1 MRHRDFL
8 RRCFLGLC
16 LCGLSLLL
24 PGRVNAGTLEDD
36 IQAELRA
43 IREHR
48 AVEAM
53 REVWDIEAGELAEDA
68 TDEALEEAK
77 DLMEAL
83 HAGAVKDDLAEM
95 AAAAFREMNRPANV
109 YYGNCRVTFYCAGS
123 CCCGQWATGYT
134 ASGTRATAGRTVA
147 CGDLPFGTRIE
158 IDGQEYIVEDRGVG
172 AQQID
177 IFVNTHGEAV
187 ESGLYY
193 ADVYVISD

>member
-1 MRHRDFL
+1 MRHHNLF
-8 RRCFLGLC
+8 RRCVLGLC

-24 PGRVNAGTLEDD
+24 PGRVNAGTLEED

-53 REVWDIEAGELAEDA
+53 REVWDIEAGELADDA
-68 TDEALEEAK
+68 TDEALEEANG
-77 DLMEAL
+77 LMEAL

-95 AAAAFREMNRPANV
+95 AAAAFRELNRPEKS
-109 YYGNCRVTFYCAGS
+109 YYGNCRITFYCPGS
-123 CCCGQWATGYT
+123 CCCGPWATGYT
-134 ASGTRATAGRTVA
+134 ASGTLATAGRTVA

-172 AQQID
+172 SQQID
-177 IFVNTHGEAV
+177 IFVDSHQEAV
-187 ESGLYY
+187 ERGLYY